1 VHVTWLGHA
10 ALFVNVANRTLLIDP
25 WFAEPVFAGAWFR
38 YPPTPYPDPSTMPK
52 PDFVC
57 LSHTHDDHAGVET
70 LRQLR
75 SDQRV
80 LAVDFP
86 SGAMRRRLAA
96 AGLSNVEWY
105 APWQTREISP
115 GLEVTFV
122 PHDAGWEVS
131 SPVISGEGVTLYHGN
146 DNTLS
151 TEAYA
156 DVARRLGPID
166 LAFLP
171 YAGAS
176 SYPTNFDGDDETLRR
191 RCREKKDEGLQRF
204 LDGLEGLRPSEA
216 APFASSWALLE
227 PGEVHKNFLDRLTA
241 PEVLARAMQFAHE
254 RNTHLLHLEPGDE
267 WSPETGALN
276 RHLVSQHPLTADGV
290 RRYAELER
298 SRVVRAQT
306 RHRQPAADVAG
317 LDGLVREFFMH
328 DWPRSHARAP
338 VDGVIGLQS
347 GAEAWTLRF
356 REGLA
361 EIEGGPAADVT
372 EVLALTPAELI
383 NVLVGAWSWED
394 VWYGYRLHVTR
405 RIDSGYARA
414 FWEMLLG
421 IDADLVRT
429 RRSAA

>member
-10 ALFVNVANRTLLIDP
+10 ALFINVANRTLLVDP
-25 WFAEPVFAGAWFR
+25 WFSEPVFAGAWFR

-57 LSHTHDDHAGVET
+57 LSHTHDDHAGLET
-70 LRQLR
+70 LKQLR

-86 SGAMRRRLAA
+86 SGGMRRRLAA
-96 AGLSNVEWY
+96 AGLSNVEWCV
-105 APWQTREISP
+105 PWETREVSP

-122 PHDAGWEVS
+122 PHDAGWEVA
-131 SPVISGEGVTLYHGN
+131 SPVIEGEGVTLYHGN

-156 DVARRLGPID
+156 EVAKRLGPID
-166 LAFLP
+166 VAFLP

-176 SYPTNFDGDDETLRR
+176 SYPTRFDGDAETLSR

-227 PGEVHKNFLDRLTA
+227 LAEVETNFQDRLTA

-276 RHLVSQHPLTADGV
+276 RGLVSHAPLTSQGV

-298 SRVVRAQT
+298 SRVSRVQTSLRAA
-306 RHRQPAADVAG
+306 PAQAPA
-317 LDGLVREFFMH
+317 LDPLVHEFFTL
-328 DWPRSHARAP
+328 DWPHSHARVD
-338 VDGVIGLQS
+338 VDGVFGLGS
-347 GAEAWTLRF
+347 ADAAWTLRLSKGVASV
-356 REGLA
+356 EAGLS
-361 EIEGGPAADVT
+361 ADVT
-372 EVLALTPAELI
+372 EVLRLPPAELTK
-383 NVLVGAWSWED
+383 VLLGEWSWED
-394 VWYGYRLHVTR
+394 VWYGYRLHVTKR
-405 RIDSGYARA
+405 VNAGYARG

-421 IDADLVRT
+421 VEAELVRQ
-429 RRSAA
+429 RRAAQ

>member
-10 ALFVNVANRTLLIDP
+10 SLFVNVANRTLLVDP

-57 LSHTHDDHAGVET
+57 LSHTHDDHAGLET

-75 SDQRV
+75 GDQRV
-80 LAVDFP
+80 LTVDFP

-96 AGLSNVEWY
+96 AGLSNVDWF
-105 APWQTREISP
+105 APWQTKEVSP
-115 GLEVTFV
+115 GLELTFV
-122 PHDAGWEVS
+122 PHDAGWEVA
-131 SPVISGEGVTLYHGN
+131 SPVVTGEGVSLYHGN

-156 DVARRLGPID
+156 AVARRLGPID
-166 LAFLP
+166 VAFLP

-176 SYPTNFDGDDETLRR
+176 SYPTRFDGDDETRRR

-204 LDGLEGLRPSEA
+204 LDGLEGLRPTEA

-227 PGEVHKNFLDRLTA
+227 PGEVDTNFEDRLTA
-241 PEVLARAMQFAHE
+241 PEVLARAMPFAHE

-276 RHLVSQHPLTADGV
+276 RGLVRQHPLTAEGV

-298 SRVVRAQT
+298 SRVARLQAQARA
-306 RHRQPAADVAG
+306 PAGDVEA
-317 LDGLVREFFMH
+317 LDQLVREFFTH
-328 DWPRSHARAP
+328 DWPTSHARRP
-338 VDGVIGLQS
+338 VDGVFGVSS
-347 GAEAWTLRF
+347 GAQGWTVRLAGGAATVDD
-356 REGLA
+356 GLA
-361 EIEGGPAADVT
+361 DDVT
-372 EVLALTPAELI
+372 EVLQLAPAELL
-383 NVLVGAWSWED
+383 NVLVGALSWED
-394 VWYGYRLHVTR
+394 VWYGYRLHVSKR
-405 RIDSGYARA
+405 RDVGYARG

-421 IDADLVRT
+421 IEADLVRA
-429 RRSAA
+429 RRAAR